1 MHIGAQKNLKERR
14 DNMSEFEKLDKVADE
29 LIEFSL
35 PAYDALPEI
44 ELYMD
49 QLVGY
54 LNKLLS
60 RTCRSEDGTP
70 LTPNRVNNYVK
81 DGRIKR
87 PVQKKYDRERIAM
100 LYMLC
105 CTKQNLML
113 PEASTLLSM
122 LEKNGTEE
130 LYEDFRTLQEP
141 IVKNCAAELKKTERD
156 REQMLK
162 KALELTLRSTAER
175 FAAEAIIAAL
185 SDKEESKSE
194 KAEKTKKEKKAKAEE
209 KETNKTDI

>member
-1 MHIGAQKNLKERR
+1 MA
-14 DNMSEFEKLDKVADE
+14 DFEKLNKTAEE
-29 LIEFSL
+29 LMQFSL
-35 PAYDALPEI
+35 PSYDSLPEI

-49 QLVGY
+49 QLISY
-54 LNKLLS
+54 LNKLLGC
-60 RTCRSEDGTP
+60 TCRSEDGEP

-113 PEASTLLSM
+113 PEASALLSM
-122 LEKNGTEE
+122 LETKGTEE
-130 LYEDFRTLQEP
+130 LYEEFRALQEP
-141 IVKNCAAELKKTERD
+141 VVKNCAAELVNCERD
-156 REQMLK
+156 EEQMLK

-175 FAAEAIIAAL
+175 YVAEAIISSL
-185 SDKEESKSE
+185 CDERVCK
-194 KAEKTKKEKKAKAEE
+194 KKEKPKKQ
-209 KETNKTDI
+209 KKNKKNM

>member
-1 MHIGAQKNLKERR
+1 MP
-14 DNMSEFEKLDKVADE
+14 EFKKIDKTVDE
-29 LIEFSL
+29 LLEFSL

-113 PEASTLLSM
+113 PEASALLSM
-122 LEKNGTEE
+122 LDKNGTEE
-130 LYEDFRTLQEP
+130 LYRDFCALQEP
-141 IVKNCAAELKKTERD
+141 IVKNCAAELKECERD
-156 REQMLK
+156 REQLLK

-175 FAAEAIIAAL
+175 FAAEAIIASL
-185 SDKEESKSE
+185 SCEESGQKPQKPE
-194 KAEKTKKEKKAKAEE
+194 KPKKEKKAKTAEND
-209 KETNKTDI
+209 TNKIDI

>member
-1 MHIGAQKNLKERR
+1 MA
-14 DNMSEFEKLDKVADE
+14 DFENISKTAEE
-29 LIEFSL
+29 LSQFSL
-35 PAYDALPEI
+35 PSYDNLPEI

-49 QLVGY
+49 QLISY

-60 RTCRSEDGTP
+60 RTCRSDDGEP
-70 LTPNRVNNYVK
+70 ITPNRVNNYVK

-113 PEASTLLSM
+113 PEASALLGA
-122 LEKNGTEE
+122 LECGKTEA
-130 LYEDFRTLQEP
+130 LYEDFRALQEP
-141 IVKNCAAELKKTERD
+141 IVKSCANELCECEQN
-156 REQMLK
+156 REALLK

-175 FAAEAIIAAL
+175 FAAEAIISSL
-185 SDKEESKSE
+185 CEKEESD
-194 KAEKTKKEKKAKAEE
+194 KKEKPKKD
-209 KETNKTDI
+209 KKRKNK

>member
-1 MHIGAQKNLKERR
+1 
-14 DNMSEFEKLDKVADE
+14 MSEFKKIDSAVDE
-29 LIEFSL
+29 LLEFSL
-35 PAYDALPEI
+35 PTYDALPEI

-113 PEASTLLSM
+113 PEASALLAM
-122 LEKNGTEE
+122 LDKNGTEE
-130 LYEDFRTLQEP
+130 LYRDFCALQEP
-141 IVKNCAAELKKTERD
+141 IVKSCAAELKECERD

-175 FAAEAIIAAL
+175 FAAETIIASL
-185 SDKEESKSE
+185 SSRE
-194 KAEKTKKEKKAKAEE
+194 KAVKPEKPKKEKKAKTEE